1 MTKRFLPVLFCAC
14 LSTALLAQS
23 TVNPP
28 PDARFKADL
37 LLVVAHPD
45 DETVIGA
52 YLARAIF
59 DEKKRVA
66 VVFGTRGNSGGN
78 AQGQEQA
85 ASLSTIREIEARKA
99 LAHFGVLDVWF
110 LNGLDTPGQDVLDSL
125 ETWNH
130 GDSLGRL
137 VRIVRLTRP
146 AVVATWL
153 PDWVAGENHGD
164 HQAASV
170 LANEAFDL
178 AGNPTAF
185 SEQLA
190 TPRNRGDIRNLTEG
204 LRPWQP
210 QKLYFF
216 SDASHTDFLKGKG
229 PEYSSTEK
237 SPAKG
242 VSYARLGAEE
252 CAFHLT
258 QGDSGQLAA
267 NALAK
272 NDLSFFEQPVLF
284 AFGKSHVK
292 FDVTGDLFEGV
303 IPAGI
308 PYERAPDFVPEK
320 LSAPRIE
327 LGGPWRFYKQFW
339 QAHGLGDPAK
349 FIAPEIMAR
358 YGSSLVIP
366 VVIDNPTDK
375 PLTAK
380 LSVALPEGWVFRRHL
395 PASIPVNA
403 HDSASVP
410 FEIKTSATETKGWQ
424 MIAID
429 SKGGNEG
436 LGDIRIRVQL
446 DSGAMP
452 Q

>member
-1 MTKRFLPVLFCAC
+1 M
-14 LSTALLAQS
+14 
-23 TVNPP
+23 
-28 PDARFKADL
+28 
-37 LLVVAHPD
+37 
-45 DETVIGA
+45 
-52 YLARAIF
+52 
-59 DEKKRVA
+59 
-66 VVFGTRGNSGGN
+66 
-78 AQGQEQA
+78 
-85 ASLSTIREIEARKA
+85 
-99 LAHFGVLDVWF
+99 
-110 LNGLDTPGQDVLDSL
+110 
-125 ETWNH
+125 
-130 GDSLGRL
+130 
-137 VRIVRLTRP
+137 
-146 AVVATWL
+146 
-153 PDWVAGENHGD
+153 
-164 HQAASV
+164 
-170 LANEAFDL
+170 
-178 AGNPTAF
+178 
-185 SEQLA
+185 
-190 TPRNRGDIRNLTEG
+190 
-204 LRPWQP
+204 
-210 QKLYFF
+210 
-216 SDASHTDFLKGKG
+216 
-229 PEYSSTEK
+229 
-237 SPAKG
+237 
-242 VSYARLGAEE
+242 SYARLGAEE